1 MIRNK
6 LLLEKFAEL
15 HPYFWNAFFNTVYE
29 PFRKDTPVASCEKQV
44 SLEEKVY
51 TSKSTIHDFLRFK
64 RPLPEDECIKYCE
77 ALKIDIFD
85 DDFDALNIG
94 NTALAYLQMIDDG
107 KSSKLSSSSKYRS
120 KNIERLIFNN
130 SDEVFEERTE
140 QEWNFLEQEI
150 IDKFSEL
157 SEQDISY
164 LYQIADVLSY
174 ITAFDTDFVSF
185 YTELNT
191 YGRSL
196 FKEALSLDNDESNN
210 ASEDE
215 AVQIYKKLSL
225 VSKCSTDSSIT
236 PKMLADKLGR
246 ISLYAPEYAEEL
258 CLFQHMDEDA
268 WNTLIDFHSKIA
280 SLDDENIPDCPI
292 TEKESL
298 IIFLNWLWN
307 LPSLRLA

>member
-1 MIRNK
+1 MKNK
-6 LLLEKFAEL
+6 TLLEKFAEL
-15 HPYFWNAFFNTVYE
+15 HPYFWNALFILVYD
-29 PFRKDTPVASCEKQV
+29 PFRKEIPIDNGRAIS
-44 SLEEKVY
+44 SLINLTY
-51 TSKSTIHDFLRFK
+51 ASKSTIHDYLGLK
-64 RPLPEDECIKYCE
+64 RPLPEDECIKYCK
-77 ALKIDIFD
+77 ALKIEIFD
-85 DDFDALNIG
+85 DDFDALNKG

-150 IDKFSEL
+150 IEKFSEL

-215 AVQIYKKLSL
+215 SIQIYKKLSL

-258 CLFQHMDEDA
+258 CLFQRMDEDA

-280 SLDDENIPDCPI
+280 SLNDENIPDCPI